1 VRFVLRYSRSIF
13 SNRVPSDRRP
23 NQLHQT
29 LERLRAAGEPL
40 IDLTLSNPTTAG
52 IEYPVDLLAALA
64 SRAGLRYEPSPLGLA
79 SARETIAGLAGV
91 PADRIVLTAS
101 TSDAYSMLFKL
112 LCDPGD
118 DVLVPRPSYPLFE
131 LLAPLDAVRAVPYA
145 LDPDAGWAI
154 DPDTVR
160 AAATPRTRAIL
171 IVNPNNPTGS
181 YLRRRDLDA
190 LAAFAATRE
199 IAIVGDEV
207 FYDFPLRANGG
218 PPAEASR
225 VADQDAALGFSLGGL
240 SKSAGLP
247 QLKLGW
253 MALSGP
259 AALVADA
266 LERLEIICDSYLPV
280 ATPVQLAV
288 PALVKAGQKVRTQ
301 ILDRLRLNYRRLSEE
316 LVRHPSIR
324 VLPVEGGWYAIL
336 RVPSLRSEDD
346 LALDLLERDRVVVH
360 PGYFFDF
367 PREAF
372 LVVSLLTPPD
382 AFVEGLRRLVARA
395 ATD

>member
-1 VRFVLRYSRSIF
+1 M
-13 SNRVPSDRRP
+13 
-23 NQLHQT
+23 HHT

-40 IDLTLSNPTTAG
+40 IDLTLSNPTTAS
-52 IEYPVDLLAALA
+52 IAYPADLLAALG
-64 SRAGLRYEPSPLGLA
+64 SSEGLRYEPSPLGLTR
-79 SARETIAGLAGV
+79 ARESVSQVVGV
-91 PADRIVLTAS
+91 PPDRIVLTAS

-131 LLAPLDAVRAVPYA
+131 LLAPLDGIHAVPYA
-145 LDPDAGWAI
+145 LDPHAGW
-154 DPDTVR
+154 TVDLGSVA

-171 IVNPNNPTGS
+171 VVNPNNPTGS

-190 LAAFAATRE
+190 LAAFAAERR

-207 FYDFPLRANGG
+207 FYDFPLASNGAR
-218 PPAEASR
+218 PPGAAH
-225 VADQDAALGFSLGGL
+225 AIDQEAALAFSLGGL

-259 AALVADA
+259 PDLVSEA
-266 LERLEIICDSYLPV
+266 LERLELISDTYLAV
-280 ATPVQLAV
+280 ATPVQLAA
-288 PALVKAGQKVRTQ
+288 PKLLAAGLMIRSA
-301 ILDRLRLNYRRLSEE
+301 ILDRLRRNHERLQAEVS
-316 LVRHPSIR
+316 RHPSVR
-324 VLPVEGGWYAIL
+324 MLPVEGGWYAIL
-336 RVPSLRSEDD
+336 QVPAVRSEEE
-346 LALDLLERDRVVVH
+346 LALDLLDRDRVVVH

-372 LVVSLLTPPD
+372 LVVSLLSPPD
-382 AFVEGLRRLVARA
+382 AFAEGVRRVVARA
-395 ATD
+395 STDVTNAAL